1 LPRYAVW
8 LAAVATASC
17 IGCAKDREADQQA
30 ATAPSAAP
38 PSTTAAASAAATA
51 TASGADEERSEA
63 GGNKQRRNAP
73 APTTTPPA
81 DEKAER
87 RARGAAAAPPGPVT
101 GGEQKAID
109 PNGRF
114 ATTYRPGRGFLSGFE
129 AALARGGV
137 PQPARELVADVG
149 SLYSPEI
156 TLKPERAVSVRT
168 DLERAKLPPTGGPFH
183 LRVALRSTPERGA
196 PRPKLAVHLVLDTS
210 GSMQGEPIRRAREAA
225 EALVDKLEPTDE
237 FSLTTFASGAEVRVP
252 AGTIAPRKAAIHA
265 AIRALKEGGNTD
277 IGEGLRKAYGEALR
291 GAFAPSE
298 RGTERD
304 DVVPLVLLVSDGK
317 PTSGLRTPR
326 DLGEL
331 SLRAFQAGV
340 QTSAFGLGSAF
351 DGPLMSA
358 VAGEGAGAYYY
369 LRDATEMRGALATE
383 IDRRVDPVAT
393 ALEVRVWLEPEVELL
408 HAYGSQRLDAEGA
421 DRVRRSEIAADRQA
435 AKRDGI
441 DRDRRDDIDGGMRF
455 YIPAFARDDQHS
467 ILLKLRAPAKRPSPL
482 RVGVVEVKYKDRV
495 FGKNVF
501 DDATIWAPYADTVG
515 ESSASLDRSVSR
527 TVHGFAAGEALTGA
541 AARLS
546 SADREGATALLAT
559 AESQLR
565 QAADALDEPAFVRDA
580 DRFARFR
587 AQPAGSGSPL
597 LLSMILETAGRSRL
611 Q

>member
-30 ATAPSAAP
+30 ATATSAAP
-38 PSTTAAASAAATA
+38 PSITAAAGAAATA
-51 TASGADEERSEA
+51 TATGAEEEVQSEA
-63 GGNKQRRNAP
+63 GANKQRRNLP

-81 DEKAER
+81 DEKAEG
-87 RARGAAAAPPGPVT
+87 RARGAAAAPSSSPAT

-137 PQPARELVADVG
+137 PQPARELVADLG

-156 TLKPERAVSVRT
+156 SLKPERAVSVRT

-277 IGEGLRKAYGEALR
+277 VGEGLRKAYGEALR
-291 GAFAPSE
+291 GAQ
-298 RGTERD
+298 RD

-393 ALEVRVWLEPEVELL
+393 ALEVRVWLEPDVQLL

-435 AKRDGI
+435 ANRDGI

-515 ESSASLDRSVSR
+515 ESSASLDRSVAR

-546 SADREGATALLAT
+546 SADREGASALLAT

-565 QAADALDEPAFVRDA
+565 QAADALDEPGFVRDA

-587 AQPAGSGSPL
+587 TQPAGSGSPL